1 MPRKPRKP
9 RCEVTDPESVQ
20 VFHLVQRCVRRAWLC
35 GEDPHS
41 GQSYEHRRSWIRSRL
56 EFLASIFA
64 IDCLTYY
71 CAQQLHAFGPENT

>member
-1 MPRKPRKP
+1 MPRKP
-9 RCEVTDPESVQ
+9 RCEFTDPESVQ